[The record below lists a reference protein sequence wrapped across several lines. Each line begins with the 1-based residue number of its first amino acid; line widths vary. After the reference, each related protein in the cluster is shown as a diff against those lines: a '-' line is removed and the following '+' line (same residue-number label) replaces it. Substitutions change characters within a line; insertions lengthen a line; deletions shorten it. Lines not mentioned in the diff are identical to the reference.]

1 MEKNLE
7 QEDRWGTSVKVEKED
22 QEEPVK
28 DQTQDSELRKPEA
41 ILKTEESNETKDLL
55 PTEISDLAD
64 GDNYDDLDDMLD
76 EFCPVEPKPI
86 TPITPTAPEAS
97 TKPIPEDEFEKQL
110 EAEMVELFG
119 DLKTMPEMATG
130 LENMLEQMGVTMAKG
145 QESKSQKFPLE
156 AEKINTKSGSKLA
169 STGVE
174 ENFQDAINK
183 TMERMA
189 ASGDQATA
197 AAASEDVDSMVTEFL
212 KAMQASDLT
221 GEGNVEED
229 FSKALLGMM
238 EQLTSKEILYEPMKE
253 LDNKFP
259 AWIEEHG
266 AEVDKADLEQYKLQ
280 QTCVREIVEWFQSD
294 KYNDDSAT
302 DKEYIVERMQKMQ
315 AAGSPPAALVGD
327 LAAAQEAL
335 GASEEGCLTQ

>member
-1 MEKNLE
+1 
-7 QEDRWGTSVKVEKED
+7 
-22 QEEPVK
+22 
-28 DQTQDSELRKPEA
+28 
-41 ILKTEESNETKDLL
+41 
-55 PTEISDLAD
+55 
-64 GDNYDDLDDMLD
+64 MLD

-280 QTCVREIVEWFQSD
+280 QTCVREIVERFQSD

-302 DKEYIVERMQKMQ
+302 DKEYIVERMQKVCNPHSYDDQ
-315 AAGSPPAALVGD
+315 CLSFIDASRRLPSRCSRGGPSSSAGSARSIRRGMSHTVIIKSFIQSSKSL
-327 LAAAQEAL
+327 LFL
-335 GASEEGCLTQ
+335 